1 MYSTC
6 TIHKEENVNN
16 MRWMVENLNLSP
28 VAFDT
33 LMPEG
38 LNIETAKEGYIQLI
52 PGVHPCD
59 GFFIAKLRKKC

>member
-1 MYSTC
+1 
-6 TIHKEENVNN
+6 
-16 MRWMVENLNLSP
+16 MVENLNLSP